1 MSCPFTGPKMFCAGP
16 NFLSQPKNS
25 TAFSVSSKPFVP
37 PQKLILLNA
46 NHLFV
51 WQKMFV
57 TATMCKHIFGL
68 AQKFGPAQNILGPVK
83 GQGNSASY
91 SKSIG
96 NLLDLILLT

>member
-1 MSCPFTGPKMFCAGP
+1 MPCPFTGPKIFCAGP
-16 NFLSQPKNS
+16 NFFSQPKNL
-25 TAFSVSSKPFVP
+25 TGFSASSEPFVP
-37 PQKLILLNA
+37 AQKTILLNA
-46 NHLFV
+46 NHLLSRH
-51 WQKMFV
+51 KIFV
-57 TATMCKHIFGL
+57 TATICKEIFGL